1 MLLHASVETDVG
13 KNYLVKKVESGSPQV
28 TWADDGVEGKVCL
41 VENAKGVSQSSPRE
55 TARTSTFISGYFGVA
70 LVIYLLTDLVG
81 NICSVFLVLH
91 VPV

>member
-1 MLLHASVETDVG
+1 M
-13 KNYLVKKVESGSPQV
+13 
-28 TWADDGVEGKVCL
+28 CL